1 MFPRFSKDL
10 LGSLGGI
17 SEYLFPNPLY
27 PLIPAAPWTCWLAGW
42 LAGASPPP
50 PPSSHDDG
58 SISRQPFSGGLSQ
71 IAIEETDGIS
81 RPVGGIGGA
90 GGARR
95 LIY

>member
-10 LGSLGGI
+10 LSSLGGI

-42 LAGASPPP
+42 LAGAFFP

-81 RPVGGIGGA
+81 RPVGGIGGP
-90 GGARR
+90 RR